1 MISVMLSFNQLL
13 WSQHLITSLPN
24 GAFSPEVEEVE
35 DYKTGIT
42 LYDKYTLTQKS
53 PSVRKDEGGIPMS
66 GKQEDYY
73 SNGFLLHKGSYNDG
87 VLKSFTNYYVNG
99 SKERQFKGKKPGEGI
114 ISCYYINGYY
124 RTIDTYDNYT
134 IVEQETY
141 YNNGVLKTKEV
152 RDRETLIPTLI
163 LEKNNENTVIT
174 RIEMIDP
181 DSLLY
186 EKEITRVD
194 GERLA
199 YGRMIL
205 DTTTGEIIN
214 EGPYYTYDKE
224 GKVISEVLYEMGNVS
239 MVLTDDRPEDEREYF
254 SYETTSIV
262 AQSGGTVS
270 GTDEQ
275 GSSGMSDNPKAGSSL
290 IPHDF
295 IRFDRNNDD
304 FISNKEVDRAVS
316 DFFEDDSISLDQ
328 INGLVNFFFE
338 QD

>member
-1 MISVMLSFNQLL
+1 MLFFNQLL
-13 WSQHLITSLPN
+13 WSQHLITSLPE
-24 GAFSPEVEEVE
+24 GVFSPDVEEVE
-35 DYKTGIT
+35 DYKTGIV
-42 LYDKYTLTQKS
+42 LYDQYTLTQKK
-53 PSVRKDEGGIPMS
+53 PSVRKGEGGVPMS

-73 SNGFLLHKGSYNDG
+73 SNGFLLHKGSYKDG

-99 SKERQFKGKKPGEGI
+99 SKERQFKGKHPGEGV

-124 RTIDTYDNYT
+124 RSIDTYENFR
-134 IVEQETY
+134 IIEQETY

-152 RDRETLIPTLI
+152 RDTETLIPTLI
-163 LEKNNENTVIT
+163 LEKNNENTIIT

-181 DSLLY
+181 DSLIY

-199 YGRMIL
+199 YGRMVL
-205 DTTTGEIIN
+205 DTTSGEIIN
-214 EGPYYTYDKE
+214 EGPYYTYGRNGE
-224 GKVISEVLYEMGNVS
+224 MTSEVLYAKGNVLS
-239 MVLTDDRPEDEREYF
+239 VMSDDRPEDEREYF
-254 SYETTSIV
+254 SYETSPEV
-262 AQSGGTVS
+262 VQSDQYAS
-270 GTDEQ
+270 GTNKHGNADK
-275 GSSGMSDNPKAGSSL
+275 PKSGSSL

-304 FISNKEVDRAVS
+304 FISNKEVDLAVS